1 MKQLKNWDNK
11 TWLASDKYI
20 SSFHKFLKIKIKI
33 NKNTKILDI
42 GCGRAN
48 IISFLHKKYKFT
60 EKPIGVDLIKNSNIR
75 KNIIFKKIDAIK
87 YLKKNDN
94 FFDIILI
101 KQTIHFFSKK
111 KIITL
116 LNLCKKRLNKKGVIL
131 ILSLKTKNN
140 QIPTFK
146 LMKKRLGISLKKD
159 QQILSLI
166 KRNLRTFKKQKFKYK
181 AIVKKKD
188 YVKMI
193 EKRFISCLINLSK
206 KEILEGTKEINIKF
220 KTLIKFD
227 DILECIIYKK

>member
-33 NKNTKILDI
+33 NKNAKILDI

-60 EKPIGVDLIKNSNIR
+60 EKPIGVDLIKNNNIR

>member
-33 NKNTKILDI
+33 NKNAKILDI

-75 KNIIFKKIDAIK
+75 KNIIFKKIDAIE

-116 LNLCKKRLNKKGVIL
+116 LDLCKKRLNKKGVIL

-146 LMKKRLGISLKKD
+146 LMKTRLGISLKKD

-206 KEILEGTKEINIKF
+206 KEILEGTKEIKIKF

>member
-33 NKNTKILDI
+33 NKNAKILDI

>member
-20 SSFHKFLKIKIKI
+20 SSFHKFLKIKIRI
-33 NKNTKILDI
+33 NKNAKILDI

-206 KEILEGTKEINIKF
+206 KEILEGTKEIKIKF

>member
-20 SSFHKFLKIKIKI
+20 SSFHKFLKIRIKI
-33 NKNTKILDI
+33 NKNAKILDI

>member
-33 NKNTKILDI
+33 NKNAKILDI

-166 KRNLRTFKKQKFKYK
+166 KRNLRTFIKQKFKYK
-181 AIVKKKD
+181 VIVKKKD

>member
-1 MKQLKNWDNK
+1 MKQLKNWDNR

-206 KEILEGTKEINIKF
+206 KEILEGTKEIKIKF